1 MKKIGLVVDEA
12 ADLPKEI
19 IEKYQIEVAPLKMDW
34 PDLENFPGENT
45 FQKMREAEKAGI
57 KSFGK
62 TSQPSP
68 KDFLEI
74 FKKQF
79 TKFEKII
86 TITITSV
93 HSGTYNSACQAKNF
107 LEPGEK
113 AKIFIIDSLSGSAGL
128 GLLVLKAVD
137 LVEGGKEIEEI
148 TKELE
153 SFRPKIC
160 LAAMVKDPKWIES
173 SGRIPH
179 FLADW
184 IRKMEKIGL
193 RPILGIKNGKIK
205 AVGIRKGARDIPSA
219 LFQELKEK
227 TEKLRKQGKKIRVAI
242 THGDNL
248 EGAQR
253 LEEAVEKELSG
264 AEVTFLNL
272 IDNILGVLTGPDS
285 LIVAWCES

>member
-1 MKKIGLVVDEA
+1 MASRL
-12 ADLPKEI
+12 
-19 IEKYQIEVAPLKMDW
+19 
-34 PDLENFPGENT
+34 
-45 FQKMREAEKAGI
+45 
-57 KSFGK
+57 
-62 TSQPSP
+62 
-68 KDFLEI
+68 
-74 FKKQF
+74 
-79 TKFEKII
+79 
-86 TITITSV
+86 
-93 HSGTYNSACQAKNF
+93 
-107 LEPGEK
+107 
-113 AKIFIIDSLSGSAGL
+113 
-128 GLLVLKAVD
+128 
-137 LVEGGKEIEEI
+137 
-148 TKELE
+148 
-153 SFRPKIC
+153 
-160 LAAMVKDPKWIES
+160 
-173 SGRIPH
+173 
-179 FLADW
+179 
-184 IRKMEKIGL
+184 EKIGL